1 MHLAPDAP
9 ADRARQL
16 ARARRAGRPLHHR
29 HVGEARAD
37 AALARRAH
45 LRRQGRRVRALHG
58 PAVPHPGD
66 ARGGARGGGA
76 ARAHRGRRLAAPR
89 RARRV
94 GDHGRLPRLPPRLA
108 RRVLDREERL
118 RGAPQRLVLD
128 PDGGLPRLREAGGGA
143 GDGLVRPRAA
153 RARAPCLHDRRG
165 GGGRAGGRPR
175 RLCGRLPA
183 RARGRRGVLPRRG
196 RVRAPP
202 RRRGALGGAVRIVLA
217 GYLVRNPLGGYAW
230 QAAHYLLGLRAL
242 GHDAWFYEDTGHYAQ
257 AYNPRTNEFG
267 EAYAYGIRAAG
278 DFLGELGLG
287 ERWVFVDTVHGEEHG
302 PAAGRAAALVRE
314 ADLLINLAGVNR
326 IPPERRAGRPAV
338 YIDID
343 PAFTQIKAAEGD
355 ALLRAI
361 LDEHAHLFTFGENI
375 GTPRS
380 PVPTADYL
388 WHATRAPIALDWW
401 ADAGPPARSYPT
413 VGKWDAA
420 GRDATFRGETFA
432 WRKRTE
438 WLRCLELPKRTG
450 RAFEVAM
457 DVDSV
462 PGDRATLAAHGW
474 QIVDPL
480 AVSADPWRYRDYL
493 RGSRGEF
500 TVAKDMN
507 VRLRSGWFSDR
518 AACYLAAGRPVVGQ
532 DTGFGGVL
540 PLGPG
545 VHAFRVVD
553 EAAAAVAA
561 IEADYARASAHAAA
575 VAPAH
580 LP

>member
-29 HVGEARAD
+29 HVVEDRAD

-66 ARGGARGGGA
+66 ARGGARGRGA
-76 ARAHRGRRLAAPR
+76 ARAHGGRRLAAPR

-267 EAYAYGIRAAG
+267 AAYAYGIAATA
-278 DFLGELGLG
+278 DFLARLGLG
-287 ERWVFVDTVHGEEHG
+287 EHWVFVDTVHREEHG
-302 PAAGRAAALVRE
+302 PGAGRAAALLRE

-326 IPPERRAGRPAV
+326 IPPEQRAGPPGA
-338 YIDID
+338 YLDID
-343 PAFTQIKAAEGD
+343 PAFTQIKAA
-355 ALLRAI
+355 
-361 LDEHAHLFTFGENI
+361 
-375 GTPRS
+375 
-380 PVPTADYL
+380 AD
-388 WHATRAPIALDWW
+388 H
-401 ADAGPPARSYPT
+401 PP
-413 VGKWDAA
+413 
-420 GRDATFRGETFA
+420 
-432 WRKRTE
+432 
-438 WLRCLELPKRTG
+438 RTG
-450 RAFEVAM
+450 AAFEVAM
-457 DVDSV
+457 DVHSV
-462 PGDRATLAAHGW
+462 PGDAELLAAHGW
-474 QIVDPL
+474 RIVDPL
-480 AVSADPWRYRDYL
+480 GVSADPWRYRDYI

-500 TVAKDMN
+500 TVAKDVN

-518 AACYLAAGRPVVGQ
+518 AACYLAAGRPVVEQ
-532 DTGFGGVL
+532 DTAFGDVL

-545 VHAFRVVD
+545 LRVFRTVE
-553 EAAAAVAA
+553 EAAAAVRAL
-561 IEADYARASAHAAA
+561 EADYPRASAHAAE
-575 VAPAH
+575 VARECFAAERV
-580 LP
+580 LGKLLETAGL